1 MRRYKAALLGYYGFG
16 NLGDELLLRA
26 CLEILASIGVE
37 RQEISVLSNN
47 PEETA
52 RNFSVDS
59 VNRWSFVEVL
69 RVLRE
74 TERLVLGG
82 GGIFQ
87 DRTSLKS
94 CVWYWGIVRLARI
107 LGVKVFAAG
116 QSVGPLS
123 SRTAR
128 LLAGNALRSCGLVHV
143 RDEKSKVLA
152 ESLGCKNV
160 VKGFDLVMTLKAG
173 SIASTG
179 TRMLVNLRPCPELE
193 RYAGILRERVSADD
207 VGVAMSPEDEAVL
220 SGLGLREIVRV
231 RTFEEAET
239 LWKSSGC
246 AVGMRL
252 HFGVLSRIF
261 RTPLAMMPY
270 DVKVN
275 EFAAQSKIPCIYDEW
290 IEPVMPLELPG
301 NLNEAEKFF
310 REIMAE

>member
-1 MRRYKAALLGYYGFG
+1 MRRYRAALLGYYGFG

-26 CLEILASIGVE
+26 CLEILTSIGVE

-47 PEETA
+47 PEETS
-52 RNFSVDS
+52 RNFLVDS
-59 VNRWSFVEVL
+59 ANRWKFVEVVK
-69 RVLRE
+69 VLRSS
-74 TERLVLGG
+74 ERLIFGG

-87 DRTSLKS
+87 DRTSVMS
-94 CVWYWGIVRLARI
+94 CVWYWGIVRLAR
-107 LGVKVFAAG
+107 LMGVKVFAAG

-123 SRTAR
+123 SKISRI
-128 LLAGNALRSCGLVHV
+128 LAGNALRSCGLVQV
-143 RDEKSKVLA
+143 RDEKSLA
-152 ESLGCKNV
+152 LARELGCEKIV
-160 VKGFDLVMTLKAG
+160 QGVDLVMTLKAG
-173 SIASTG
+173 GAPERG

-193 RYAGILRERVSADD
+193 RYAGILRPRISADD
-207 VGVAMSPEDEAVL
+207 VGVAMSPEDEEAL

-231 RTFEEAET
+231 RTFEEAED
-239 LWKSSGC
+239 LWRSSRC

-275 EFAAQSKIPCIYDEW
+275 EFAVQSKVPCVYDEW

-301 NLNEAEKFF
+301 DLWRTREFF
-310 REIMAE
+310 VEMMM